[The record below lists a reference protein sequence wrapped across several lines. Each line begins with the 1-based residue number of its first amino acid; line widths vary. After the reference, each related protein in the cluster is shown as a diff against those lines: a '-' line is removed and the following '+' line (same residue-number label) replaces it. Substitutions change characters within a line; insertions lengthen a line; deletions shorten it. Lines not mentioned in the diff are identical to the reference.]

1 MGKRIRPKIKVA
13 NDENKRFAIDVLLS
27 IYLPIM
33 SQKQKNVRTKE
44 RSIEEIKL
52 GWYELFDEGYLMLA
66 EDNES
71 ILMWDVNTRKYT
83 LINAAKMMK
92 EM

>member
-1 MGKRIRPKIKVA
+1 MGKRIKPKLKVA
-13 NDENKRFAIDVLLS
+13 DDEKKRYAIDVLLS

-33 SQKQKNVRTKE
+33 SHKNSRTAE
-44 RSIEEIKL
+44 RSIDEIKL

-71 ILMWDVNTRKYT
+71 VLMWNVNTRKYV
-83 LINAAKMMK
+83 LINASEMIK
-92 EM
+92 EL